1 MNEINRELYFYLSRI
16 YFNKLVFLKFKKWVE
31 INRRGTRT
39 DSEHGSHGCIL
50 WVEGFIKLWITGADK
65 SLQKSRRRHHL
76 NHVMGK
82 MFGDPY
88 SARDHY
94 MFHFSKKIQIAKM
107 KISLL
112 YQEIDIISCQFSQTK
127 SALNCSTNEEN
138 LVLNYFAN
146 ENQ

>member
-1 MNEINRELYFYLSRI
+1 
-16 YFNKLVFLKFKKWVE
+16 
-31 INRRGTRT
+31 
-39 DSEHGSHGCIL
+39 
-50 WVEGFIKLWITGADK
+50 
-65 SLQKSRRRHHL
+65 
-76 NHVMGK
+76 MGK

-94 MFHFSKKIQIAKM
+94 MFPFFKKIQIAKM